1 MRATALVSAILL
13 AGAVWP
19 QPDSSLTKE
28 FAGMSAKERNRIA
41 KQEQE
46 EARNDP
52 RFIAVMA
59 EADAHFQAQRYE
71 EALGKYAEAR
81 RLRPLNVFPK
91 VRIQDLQA
99 LLAKRAAEQQA
110 EAASQPEPET
120 LAPGSTPVPAE
131 ELRPLPTNAAEPV
144 GVPVREHPA
153 TPASTTAPVPRSAP
167 AARTIEKK
175 PLPEPVKSEAE
186 PPLADGVQE
195 RSFIE
200 GRAVVLERVVTKDG
214 LTVAYRKVTHPW
226 GQVIHFRDGLAISER
241 EWIEAFPER

>member
-1 MRATALVSAILL
+1 MRAIALLSAFLL
-13 AGAVWP
+13 AAPGWA
-19 QPDSSLTKE
+19 QPDSSLTRE

-46 EARNDP
+46 DARNDP

-81 RLRPLNVFPK
+81 RIRPLNVFPK

-99 LLAKRAAEQQA
+99 LLTKRAAEQREP
-110 EAASQPEPET
+110 EAAPQHEPEV
-120 LAPGSTPVPAE
+120 PSPTPIPVEEKHPPPAS
-131 ELRPLPTNAAEPV
+131 AAEPV
-144 GVPVREHPA
+144 EAPVHELPPA
-153 TPASTTAPVPRSAP
+153 PSSATAPLPKPSPAPRAV
-167 AARTIEKK
+167 EKR
-175 PLPEPVKSEAE
+175 PMPVPVKSEAE

-226 GQVIHFRDGLAISER
+226 GQVIHFRDGQAISER

>member
-1 MRATALVSAILL
+1 MRAIALLSAFLL
-13 AGAVWP
+13 AGPGWA
-19 QPDSSLTKE
+19 QPDSSLTRE

-46 EARNDP
+46 DARNDP

-99 LLAKRAAEQQA
+99 LLAKHAAEQREP
-110 EAASQPEPET
+110 EAAPQHEPEVPSPT
-120 LAPGSTPVPAE
+120 SIPVE
-131 ELRPLPTNAAEPV
+131 EKHPLPANAAEPV
-144 GVPVREHPA
+144 EAPVREIPPA
-153 TPASTTAPVPRSAP
+153 PPSATAPLPKPSPVPRAL
-167 AARTIEKK
+167 EKK
-175 PLPEPVKSEAE
+175 AMPVKSEAE

-200 GRAVVLERVVTKDG
+200 GRAVVLERVVAKDG

-226 GQVIHFRDGLAISER
+226 GQVIHFRDGQAISER